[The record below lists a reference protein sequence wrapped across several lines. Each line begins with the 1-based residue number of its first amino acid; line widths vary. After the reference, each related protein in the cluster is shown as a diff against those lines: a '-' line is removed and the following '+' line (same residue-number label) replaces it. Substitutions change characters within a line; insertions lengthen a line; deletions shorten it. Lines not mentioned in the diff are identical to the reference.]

1 MGGLFGGGGSS
12 QQAVAPPTPSL
23 APEATSVSRA
33 EVSDGEAAVSRMY
46 EKERKRRGY
55 ASTMRSGGSSASAA
69 VSSAA
74 SGKKQKLGE

>member
-1 MGGLFGGGGSS
+1 MGGLFGGGSK
-12 QQAVAPPTPSL
+12 QAALPPTPSL

-55 ASTMRSGGSSASAA
+55 ASTMRSGGSSA

>member
-1 MGGLFGGGGSS
+1 MGGLFGGGSS
-12 QQAVAPPTPSL
+12 TPQAAVAPPTPSL

-33 EVSDGEAAVSRMY
+33 EVSDGEAAVSRIY

-55 ASTMRSGGSSASAA
+55 ASTMRSGNSSASS
-69 VSSAA
+69 VSSVA

>member
-1 MGGLFGGGGSS
+1 MGGLFGGGSK
-12 QQAVAPPTPSL
+12 QAALPPTPSL

-33 EVSDGEAAVSRMY
+33 SVSDGEAAVSRMY
-46 EKERKRRGY
+46 DKERKRRGY
-55 ASTMRSGGSSASAA
+55 ASTMRSGNSYASAA

>member
-1 MGGLFGGGGSS
+1 MGGLFGGGNK
-12 QQAVAPPTPSL
+12 QAALPPTPSL

>member
-1 MGGLFGGGGSS
+1 MGGLFGGSS
-12 QQAVAPPTPSL
+12 KQAALPPTPSL

-33 EVSDGEAAVSRMY
+33 SVSDGEAAVSRMY
-46 EKERKRRGY
+46 EQERKRRGY
-55 ASTMRSGGSSASAA
+55 ASTMRSGGSSASSA

>member
-12 QQAVAPPTPSL
+12 QQAVVPPTPSL
-23 APEATSVSRA
+23 APDATSVSRA
-33 EVSDGEAAVSRMY
+33 AVSDGEAAVSRMY

-55 ASTMRSGGSSASAA
+55 ASTMRSSTASSA

>member
-46 EKERKRRGY
+46 EKERKTPGLRKHDAQQHRFFRRFVRGFRQE
-55 ASTMRSGGSSASAA
+55 AEAR
-69 VSSAA
+69 
-74 SGKKQKLGE
+74 

>member
-55 ASTMRSGGSSASAA
+55 ASTMRSSTASSA

>member
-55 ASTMRSGGSSASAA
+55 ASTMRSNTASSA